1 VTDSFAV
8 RGKLFVITG
17 GTGGIGRAIA
27 LHFARAGASVLANY
41 GHHEDPARRLAA
53 DAAGE
58 HLDIA
63 LVRGDVTSDEG
74 RRRIVAAIGG
84 RRVSGLVHCAA
95 TGVHRRIQ
103 ELTARQFD
111 FTMAV
116 NARAFLEV
124 VQALLPAIDTGASLV
139 ALSSEG
145 AVRAVP
151 YYAAIGASKAALESL
166 CRHLAVELAPRQI
179 RVNVL
184 AAGTV
189 LTSAWNAFPDKA
201 ARLEDAIARSPVGHL
216 TEAEEVALAAQFLC
230 SDASRGIN
238 GHVLTVD
245 GGASISSAPG
255 TWSRDSDAD

>member
-1 VTDSFAV
+1 VTDSFALS
-8 RGKLFVITG
+8 GKLIVVTG
-17 GTGGIGRAIA
+17 GTGGIGRTIS

-41 GHHEDPARRLAA
+41 GHHEDPARRLAEE
-53 DAAGE
+53 AAEE

-63 LVRGDVTSDEG
+63 LVRGDVTSEEG
-74 RRRIVAAIGG
+74 RRRIVAAVGG
-84 RRVSGLVHCAA
+84 RRLSGLVHCAA

-124 VQALLPAIDTGASLV
+124 VQALLPSMDTGASLV

-166 CRHLAVELAPRQI
+166 CRHLAVELAPREI
-179 RVNVL
+179 RANVL

-189 LTSAWNAFPDKA
+189 LTEAWNAFPDKA
-201 ARLEDAIARSPVGHL
+201 ARLDDALARSPVGRL
-216 TEAEEVALAAQFLC
+216 TEAADVALAAQFLC
-230 SDASRGIN
+230 SDASRGVN

-245 GGASISSAPG
+245 GGASVSSASI
-255 TWSRDSDAD
+255 TSSRDSNAR